1 MRLNK
6 TAFIF
11 VWLIGAAILF
21 YGIGKLELYLNAE
34 SIKSAYSIILLFSG
48 IKIMLYMLTGVY
60 SGTLFLT
67 SQLTVH
73 RALFLAVFI
82 LFFIL
87 SFYPLLIFAVP
98 MPMTDSLILH
108 YQEFAFIAGLSLFM
122 SLYKF
127 RGTSAV
133 RPQPAGEPANA
144 NDRTAG
150 FRD

>member
-21 YGIGKLELYLNAE
+21 YGIIKLELYLDAE

-73 RALFLAVFI
+73 RALFFAVFI

-98 MPMTDSLILH
+98 LPGMDVIYPN
-108 YQEFAFIAGLSLFM
+108 YQKFAFVAGLSLFM

-127 RGTSAV
+127 KGASAV
-133 RPQPAGEPANA
+133 RPQPAGEPAN
-144 NDRTAG
+144 DRTAG
-150 FRD
+150 FRG